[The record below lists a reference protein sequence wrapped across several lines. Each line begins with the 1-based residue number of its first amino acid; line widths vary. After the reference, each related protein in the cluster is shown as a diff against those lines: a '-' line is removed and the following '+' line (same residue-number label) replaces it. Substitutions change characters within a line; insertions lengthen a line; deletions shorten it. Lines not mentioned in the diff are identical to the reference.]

1 MASVSM
7 KPKNENTSPFYS
19 MDLRKIWITG
29 MVTMVTAIFCV
40 VYLLPFG
47 NMALLSVKDSE
58 QQVASATGSVLPL
71 SSYTF
76 EYEGEEYE
84 IYNVPVTQDDGSV
97 LNMELALVQT
107 GRRVSQ
113 FIDTNNPEAGL
124 MEWEG
129 NWRGLDPVTYLD
141 PKWSNFPDAWN
152 GIEFPRVFRNTLY
165 IAIVGMVGTIVSSLL
180 VGYAFAR
187 FPIPGKNVMFII
199 LIGTIILPQQVTL
212 IPTFA
217 FFNWLTN
224 AMESGLN
231 SMGLP
236 GTMREPLLALIAWLP
251 LTLPH
256 FFSNAYNVFLFRQY
270 FMTLPKEL
278 DEAAMI
284 DGAGPVRILMQIIIP
299 LSWPVIIAVA
309 LFHFIFAWNDYF
321 NPLIYLLNTPELNP
335 ISVAVQ
341 IFNFQYGAR
350 PELIQ
355 ATSLMAM
362 ALPIVIF
369 FVAQRIFM
377 KGVIL
382 TGVDK

>member
-1 MASVSM
+1 MAETTM
-7 KPKNENTSPFYS
+7 KPKNINTAPGYS
-19 MDLRKIWITG
+19 VELRRLWVYG
-29 MVTMVTAIFCV
+29 MVFMLAFTCTI

-47 NMALLSVKDSE
+47 NMALLSVKDSD

-71 SSYTF
+71 DAIRF
-76 EYEGEEYE
+76 EYEGQEYDV
-84 IYNVPVTQDDGSV
+84 YNVPLVEGEETV
-97 LNMELALVQT
+97 EMALVQK
-107 GRRVSQ
+107 GRNTSQ
-113 FIDTNNPEAGL
+113 FVDINNPEQGL
-124 MEWEG
+124 VEWEG
-129 NWRGLDPVTYLD
+129 NWRGLELVTVIN
-141 PKWSNFPDAWN
+141 PKWENYIDAWN
-152 GIEFPRVFRNTLY
+152 GIDFPRVFGNTLY
-165 IAIVGMVGTIVSSLL
+165 IAVVGMIGTIISSLL

-187 FPIPGKNVMFII
+187 FPIPGKNILFIV
-199 LIGTIILPQQVTL
+199 LIGTIILPGQVTL

-224 AMESGLN
+224 SLESALM
-231 SMGLP
+231 SLGLP
-236 GTMREPLLALIAWLP
+236 SAIFNPLVAIIAWLP

-284 DGAGPVRILMQIIIP
+284 DGAGPLRILWQIIIP
-299 LSWPVIIAVA
+299 LSWPVIIAVG

-321 NPLIYLLNTPELNP
+321 APLIYLLDKRELLP

-341 IFNFQYGAR
+341 VFNFQYGSR
-350 PELIQ
+350 PELVQ

-362 ALPIVIF
+362 VLPILIF
-369 FVAQRIFM
+369 FFSQKIFM

>member
-1 MASVSM
+1 MADTKM
-7 KPKNENTSPFYS
+7 KNTPTNQGQ
-19 MDLRKIWITG
+19 IWIYGG
-29 MVTMVTAIFCV
+29 MFALAFVCTF

-71 SSYTF
+71 DTIQF
-76 EYEGEEYE
+76 EYEGEFYDT
-84 IYNVPVTQDDGSV
+84 YNVPLVEGDEETI
-97 LNMELALVQT
+97 MALVQT

-113 FIDTNNPEAGL
+113 LVNVSDPEAGL
-124 MEWEG
+124 VEWEG
-129 NWRGLDPVTYLD
+129 NWRGLAPVTVLN
-141 PKWSNFPDAWN
+141 PKWDNFQEAWE
-152 GIEFPRVFRNTLY
+152 GIKFPRVFGNTLY
-165 IAIVGMVGTIVSSLL
+165 IALVSMVGTIISSLL

-187 FPIPGKNVMFII
+187 FPIPGKNILFMI

-224 AMESGLN
+224 TLEASVTGI
-231 SMGLP
+231 GLP
-236 GTMREPLLALIAWLP
+236 NTIYNPLVAVIAWLP

-256 FFSNAYNVFLFRQY
+256 FFSNAFNVFLFRQY

-284 DGAGPVRILMQIIIP
+284 DGAGPIRILFRIIIP
-299 LSWPVIIAVA
+299 LSWPVIIAVG
-309 LFHFIFAWNDYF
+309 LFHFIFSWNDYF
-321 NPLIYLLNTPELNP
+321 APLIYLLDKRELLP

-341 IFNFQYGAR
+341 VFNFQYGSR
-350 PELIQ
+350 PELVQ

-362 ALPIVIF
+362 VLPIAIF
-369 FVAQRIFM
+369 FFTQRIFM
-377 KGVIL
+377 KGVVL